1 MKRTRHKALTT
12 QLHTERVFDR
22 GKGYR
27 VIISGR
33 LRSDWKMV
41 SSDAQAACE
50 FVRSKPLLDCLYSR
64 FSDCGYAADNPR
76 AVPFAA
82 VPSNPKPSN
91 RRAGVAAGE
100 PCGGRLV
107 PAREHPSQK
116 RIASVG
122 RVFQRSRGLHG
133 RPICSPQG
141 QWARPCLT
149 GSIGRHNPQIPDSPA
164 AGLPRV
170 A

>member
-1 MKRTRHKALTT
+1 
-12 QLHTERVFDR
+12 
-22 GKGYR
+22 

-82 VPSNPKPSN
+82 VLSNPKSC
-91 RRAGVAAGE
+91 A
-100 PCGGRLV
+100 V
-107 PAREHPSQK
+107 PA
-116 RIASVG
+116 
-122 RVFQRSRGLHG
+122 
-133 RPICSPQG
+133 SPL
-141 QWARPCLT
+141 A
-149 GSIGRHNPQIPDSPA
+149 SPA
-164 AGLPRV
+164 AADLCLLGNTPRKSGLPQWV
-170 A
+170 AFSSDGAACTVAPSAAPKANGRDRA